1 MDDQTLRALA
11 KAWIDGDPDPETQRE
26 LAALLAADAL
36 EDVKARMTPPLVF
49 GTAGLRAKV
58 GAGAA
63 RMNRATVIRATRG
76 LADFLATRGGARA
89 LPVVVG
95 RDARS
100 SSERFARDVCGVLAA
115 AKIPVRYFAEPVPTP
130 LVAYAARALG
140 ATAGIVVTASH
151 NPREDNGYK
160 LYLDD
165 AVQLT
170 APHDAAIEHA
180 IERVGP
186 AASVP
191 RVDFDANA
199 AVPAPWRS
207 ELEPLDVDAWFERY
221 LTEVLAALGPHEGGP
236 LCIAY
241 TPLHGVGWR
250 FAARA
255 FARAGYTDVRVVAE
269 QAQPDGAF
277 PTTPF
282 PNPEEPRT
290 LELALAFA
298 AKEGADV
305 LIANDPDADR
315 LAVAVPTPSGRWQ
328 RLSGNQLAAL
338 FADARIPAVSPG
350 TPPHALP
357 LVTTSIVT
365 TPLVEAIA
373 RARGARVER
382 TLTGF
387 KWLWTAMLALE
398 RRGAGHFAYAC
409 EEALGYS
416 LTPAVR
422 DKDGIAAAVAL
433 ADLAAR
439 GRKSGQS
446 LLDRLQAIAREFGV
460 WASAQHNVAVAGR
473 PVAEAVSGV
482 LDRAASPSFAS
493 LGARAVTG
501 VRDYRRATAE
511 SPPWLSAA
519 PLVELELTGG
529 RVLVRPSG
537 TEPKLKL
544 YVDLRAEPTSGAV
557 SSVEAELAR
566 EGAEL
571 LRELVEKLG
580 LVSENTVP

>member
-1 MDDQTLRALA
+1 
-11 KAWIDGDPDPETQRE
+11 
-26 LAALLAADAL
+26 
-36 EDVKARMTPPLVF
+36 V
-49 GTAGLRAKV
+49 
-58 GAGAA
+58 
-63 RMNRATVIRATRG
+63 
-76 LADFLATRGGARA
+76 

-95 RDARS
+95 RDARTAR
-100 SSERFARDVCGVLAA
+100 ERFATDVCGVLAA

-130 LVAYAARALG
+130 LVAYTARALA
-140 ATAGIVVTASH
+140 ATAGIVITASH

-170 APHDAAIEHA
+170 APTDRA
-180 IERVGP
+180 IERAIEQVGP
-186 AASVP
+186 AALVP
-191 RVDFDANA
+191 RVDFEANA
-199 AVPAPWRS
+199 AIPAPFRG
-207 ELEPLDVDAWFERY
+207 ELEPLDVNVWFERY
-221 LTEVLAALGPHEGGP
+221 LSEVLAELGPHDGGA
-236 LCIAY
+236 LRIAY

-250 FAARA
+250 FAQRA
-255 FARAGYTDVRVVAE
+255 FARAGYTDVRVVPE

-277 PTTPF
+277 PTAPS

-315 LAVAVPTPSGRWQ
+315 LAVAVPAPSGRWQ

-350 TPPHALP
+350 APPHALP
-357 LVTTSIVT
+357 LVTTSVVT

-373 RARGARVER
+373 RSRGARVER

-387 KWLWTAMLALE
+387 KWLWTAMLGLE
-398 RRGAGHFAYAC
+398 RQGAGHFAYAC

-422 DKDGIAAAVAL
+422 DKDGISAAVAL

-439 GRKSGQS
+439 CRRNGQS
-446 LLDRLQAIAREFGV
+446 LRDRLDAIAREFGV
-460 WASAQHNVAVAGR
+460 WVSAQHNVAVDVR
-473 PVAEAVSGV
+473 PVADAVRGV
-482 LDRAASPSFAS
+482 LDRAAAPDFAR
-493 LGARAVTG
+493 LGKRAVSG
-501 VRDYRRATAE
+501 VRDYRRATDA

-519 PLVELELTGG
+519 PLVELGLEGG
-529 RVLVRPSG
+529 RVLLRPSG

-544 YVDLRAEPTSGAV
+544 YVDLRAEPTSG
-557 SSVEAELAR
+557 SSLAALESELTREAGELM
-566 EGAEL
+566 
-571 LRELVEKLG
+571 RELVEKLG
-580 LVSENTVP
+580 LLSENAAP